1 MTLTALQR
9 RLLEWYD
16 RSARDLPWRGEGR
29 TPYRVLVSEAMLQ
42 QTQVATVIPYFHRF
56 IAAFP
61 RVQDLAGAD
70 EQAVL
75 RLWQGLGYYSRARN
89 LHRAAKE
96 IVQRHGGE
104 VPASVED
111 LLALPGVGR
120 YTAGAVA
127 SIAFDIP
134 APIVDGNVARVICR
148 LDQIEDNPRRADIL
162 KRLWDRAGNLVPAR
176 RAGDFNSAL
185 MELGA
190 TVCTPRSPRCDR
202 CPIRRWCGAAKS
214 GVQESIPPPVRRSP
228 SPVLERDVYRIRD
241 TRGRLLVEQR
251 PATGRWA
258 GLWQFITRPTGG
270 EPPVPVEAPA
280 VLGTIRHALTHR
292 RYVFR
297 VFDCRSK
304 GEAPAPARWV
314 DPDELDAL
322 PMPRPH
328 LKVRAMQVVPDAS
341 A

>member
-1 MTLTALQR
+1 MQR
-9 RLLEWYD
+9 RLLRWYD
-16 RSARDLPWRGEGR
+16 ASARDLPWRGEGR
-29 TPYRVLVSEAMLQ
+29 TPYRLLVSEAMLQ

-104 VPASVED
+104 VPASVAD
-111 LLALPGVGR
+111 LLALPGVGK

-134 APIVDGNVARVICR
+134 APIVDGNVTRVLCR
-148 LDQIEDNPRRADIL
+148 LDQIEADPRRGDIQ
-162 KRLWDRAGNLVPAR
+162 KRLWERAGRLVPAR

-190 TVCTPRSPRCDR
+190 TVCTPRSPRCNI
-202 CPIRRWCGAAKS
+202 CPVRRWCSAAKA
-214 GVQESIPPPVRRSP
+214 GVQETIPLPSRREP
-228 SPVLERDVYRIRD
+228 TPILERDVYRIRD
-241 TRGRLLVEQR
+241 ARGRLLVEQR

-258 GLWQFITRPTGG
+258 GLWQFITRPAGG
-270 EPPVPVEAPA
+270 KPPVPVEGSA

-297 VFDCRSK
+297 VFDCRSEA
-304 GEAPAPARWV
+304 EAPAPARWAA
-314 DPDELDAL
+314 PAELDAL

-328 LKVRAMQVVPDAS
+328 VRVRGMPAGSDAP